1 MRRAYLALLSG
12 AALCLAAAP
21 ALAQTYPAYPAP
33 AYGYGYNYGYTQG
46 YTYGPPVMGPIGQI
60 AAAPFVVA
68 GGLAGAATAP
78 VAAIAGAP
86 MAVAPAPR
94 CGVWHDFNGRYTSV
108 CGP

>member
-12 AALCLAAAP
+12 AALCLIAAP

-33 AYGYGYNYGYTQG
+33 AYGYTYNYEPY
-46 YTYGPPVMGPIGQI
+46 YTYGPPVMGPIAQI

-68 GGLAGAATAP
+68 GGIATAATAP
-78 VAAIAGAP
+78 VAAITGAP

-94 CGVWHDFNGRYTSV
+94 CGVWHDFNGRNTAV